1 LTACIEFFVFSHDW
15 FFEITK
21 FCQETPKDAQR
32 LDIETQDHSPPG
44 IYNDSTQRDFEQQI
58 WADFWKVCND
68 PQLQDELG
76 IRTSQGQT
84 SYVKPI
90 EGKTYRVN
98 IRASG
103 GMSLKPI
110 VEP

>member
-1 LTACIEFFVFSHDW
+1 
-15 FFEITK
+15 
-21 FCQETPKDAQR
+21 
-32 LDIETQDHSPPG
+32 
-44 IYNDSTQRDFEQQI
+44 DFEKQI